1 MYTIIP
7 NQIRLSSL
15 IMLIGLFS
23 LALAGQRWLW
33 PALQT
38 LQSANRTAT
47 TTSQPLVIDA
57 GPPALLLLNADALVL
72 ATENGATQVTARVR
86 DAEGKPVAGAAVNF
100 SSAQGSVAPTDAV
113 TDAAG
118 VAVTSFT
125 AGGAQGQAV
134 VTAAVNGLTRDAA
147 IQIVKPNSDAT
158 AHTLALDFGATNLDP
173 GQEAAIT
180 AVLRDAAGQPVAG
193 ELVSL
198 FGSLGEVTP
207 ASAMSDDNGRI
218 TASYRAGNAPGQ
230 AMITVL
236 AGYASQSVEFQVGEQ
251 TAPQQP
257 EHLIFLPAVSK

>member
-1 MYTIIP
+1 MYTERHNFHRI
-7 NQIRLSSL
+7 SYF
-15 IMLIGLFS
+15 IMLIGLLSLGLTGQHSWLAALRS
-23 LALAGQRWLW
+23 LAQ
-33 PALQT
+33 PA
-38 LQSANRTAT
+38 TAVT
-47 TTSQPLVIDA
+47 TTSQSLVVDA

-72 ATENGATQVTARVR
+72 TTENGATQMTARVR

-100 SSAQGSVAPTDAV
+100 SSTQGSVAPADAV

-118 VAVTSFT
+118 VAMTSFT

-158 AHTLALDFGATNLDP
+158 AHTLALDFGVTKLDP